1 MTSLA
6 PLRNIKTRISL
17 PIYHTRSNNKG
28 ASKISDRNPTMTSS
42 RQDSI
47 TVLDMSEIE
56 QMSWEEFGSRKHS
69 EMFENHFSI
78 FDSRNFTREGKMYQ
92 WGQFITHL
100 IMLFFCLA
108 GLIWYC
114 NSQM

>member
-1 MTSLA
+1 
-6 PLRNIKTRISL
+6 
-17 PIYHTRSNNKG
+17 
-28 ASKISDRNPTMTSS
+28 MTSS

-92 WGQFITHL
+92 RGQFITHL

>member
-1 MTSLA
+1 MKVNHRLD
-6 PLRNIKTRISL
+6 RN
-17 PIYHTRSNNKG
+17 RSNDKG
-28 ASKISDRNPTMTSS
+28 ASKRSFRNPRMTSS

-47 TVLDMSEIE
+47 TVLDMTEIE

-78 FDSRNFTREGKMYQ
+78 FDSRNSSPEGKMYQ
-92 WGQFITHL
+92 WVQLITHL
-100 IMLFFCLA
+100 FMLFFCLA

-114 NSQM
+114 NTQM